1 MLGNVLFFGRKD
13 CVYTKKIK
21 SFLKK
26 KSKNFY
32 YLQSSFFGEK
42 INISKFNKINFDY
55 IFCFRSFYILKKE
68 FLKKCNKAAINFHPG
83 TPKYRGIGC
92 VNFALLNNEKYYGC
106 TAHIINQ
113 KIDSGKILNVKKFK
127 VKIND
132 NVQSCLKKTY
142 KLMFKQAKITINLL
156 LKNENNLAR
165 LIKKNKKIKW
175 SKKITTKKDLEKIYL
190 INKNISKKDFSKQI
204 RATKTKFFKPYTLF
218 YGKKFILHD

>member
-13 CVYTKKIK
+13 CVYSKKVK

-26 KSKNFY
+26 KRKNFY
-32 YLQSSFFGEK
+32 YLQSNFFGEK

-55 IFCFRSFYILKKE
+55 IFCFRSYYILKKE
-68 FLKKCNKAAINFHPG
+68 FLKKCKKAAINFHPG

-113 KIDSGKILNVKKFK
+113 KIDNGKILSVKKFK
-127 VKIND
+127 VRIND
-132 NVQSCLKKTY
+132 NVQSCLEKTY

-165 LIKKNKKIKW
+165 LIQKNKRIKW

-190 INKNISKKDFSKQI
+190 IKKNISKKDFSKQI
-204 RATKTKFFKPYTLF
+204 RATKTKLFKPYISL
-218 YGKKFILHD
+218 YGKKFILYD

>member
-13 CVYTKKIK
+13 CVYSKKVK

-32 YLQSSFFGEK
+32 YLQSNFFGEK

-55 IFCFRSFYILKKE
+55 IFCFRSYYILKKE
-68 FLKKCNKAAINFHPG
+68 FLKKCKKAAINFHPG

-113 KIDSGKILNVKKFK
+113 KIDNGKILSVKKFK
-127 VKIND
+127 VRIND
-132 NVQSCLKKTY
+132 NVQSCLEKTY

-165 LIKKNKKIKW
+165 LIQKNKRIKW

-190 INKNISKKDFSKQI
+190 IKKNISKKDFSKQI
-204 RATKTKFFKPYTLF
+204 RATKTKLFKPYISL
-218 YGKKFILHD
+218 YGKKFILYD

>member
-32 YLQSSFFGEK
+32 YLQSNFFGEK

-55 IFCFRSFYILKKE
+55 IFCFRSYYILKKE
-68 FLKKCNKAAINFHPG
+68 FLKKCKKAAINFHPG

-127 VKIND
+127 VRIND
-132 NVQSCLKKTY
+132 NVQSCLEKTY

-165 LIKKNKKIKW
+165 LIQKNKKIKW

-190 INKNISKKDFSKQI
+190 IKKNISKKDFSKRI
-204 RATKTKFFKPYTLF
+204 RATKTKIFKPYISL
-218 YGKKFILHD
+218 YGKKFILYD